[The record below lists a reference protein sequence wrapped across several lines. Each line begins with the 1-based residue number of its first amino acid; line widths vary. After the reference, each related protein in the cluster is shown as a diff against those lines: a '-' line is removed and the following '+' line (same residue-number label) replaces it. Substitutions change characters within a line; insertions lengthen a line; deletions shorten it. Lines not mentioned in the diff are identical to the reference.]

1 MNPILGVFFH
11 WLGGL
16 ASGSFYVPYKG
27 VKRWS
32 WETYWLVGGFFS
44 WLIAPWFFAT
54 LKTTD
59 VLTVL
64 METPG
69 HVWFYTYLF
78 GLLWGFGGLTFGL
91 TMRYLGMSLG
101 MAVALGYCTVFGTL
115 IPPLFRGE
123 FMVKLI
129 EPANGRWVLAGLVV
143 CIIGIII
150 TALAGHTKEGEM
162 SEEDKLE
169 TVKEFNFKKGI
180 LVATF
185 SGIMSACFAFGLSSG
200 DFIRETT
207 LKVDMV
213 NSAAKEGK
221 HVERAYQPTDEQ
233 IKLLLAALPAELF
246 KNGNDA
252 TRKELAPTLGDVTAL
267 IEKPYVIQR
276 KIAGLHEAK
285 VAAGDATGQEAKLQ
299 ASLPAAT
306 TKAAEVL
313 AAVATVTHDSGAL
326 VAIRL
331 TNYAK
336 RLAAVATDPK
346 QLTIV
351 QELSTL
357 SEKETALAVSEAGA
371 NLVTI
376 HDKHS
381 LWTGLPVLIVVLLGG
396 FTTNFI
402 WCLLLNWRN
411 KTGYQYFTSTPG
423 EQSPHFNAAS
433 AGGEGAPGNGAA
445 VDGRHDKTPVP
456 LLANYLFSALAGLT
470 WYFQFFFYSM
480 GETQMGQYKFS
491 SWTLHMA
498 SIIIF
503 SSIWGLALREWKGAS
518 FKAKGLL
525 FLGLAVLI
533 GSTFVVGYG
542 NYLGSKG

>member
-1 MNPILGVFFH
+1 MNPILGVLFH

-115 IPPLFRGE
+115 IPPLFKGE
-123 FMVKLI
+123 FVSKLI
-129 EPANGRWVLAGLVV
+129 DPVNGRWVLAGLGV
-143 CIIGIII
+143 CILGIII
-150 TALAGHTKEGEM
+150 TALAGHAKEGEM
-162 SEEDKLE
+162 SAEDKRE
-169 TVKEFNFKKGI
+169 TVKEFNFKKGL

-213 NSAAKEGK
+213 NSAVKQGK
-221 HVERAYQPTDEQ
+221 HVQRAFQPADDAVAS
-233 IKLLLAALPAELF
+233 LLGALAPAQLF
-246 KNGNDA
+246 ATEKDA
-252 TRKELAPTLGDVTAL
+252 TLGGLLKL
-267 IEKPYVIQR
+267 IEQPHVIER
-276 KIAGLHEAK
+276 KIAELKTA
-285 VAAGDATGQEAKLQ
+285 VPAAADMAATMAKLEVE
-299 ASLPAAT
+299 LPVARAKAEAA
-306 TKAAEVL
+306 L
-313 AAVATVTHDSGAL
+313 AAVAAVNTGSGAL
-326 VAIRL
+326 VGMRVAR
-331 TNYAK
+331 YAT
-336 RLAAVATDPK
+336 RLAAVAGDSK
-346 QLTIV
+346 RLTIV

-357 SEKETALAVSEAGA
+357 AEKETALAVTEAGA
-371 NLVTI
+371 DLVAI
-376 HDKHS
+376 HAKHS

-402 WCLLLNWRN
+402 WCLLLNLRN
-411 KTGYQYFTSTPG
+411 KTGYQYFTSKPRA
-423 EQSPHFNAAS
+423 QSPLSDAAA
-433 AGGEGAPGNGAA
+433 AGGEGAPVAGAA
-445 VDGRHDKTPVP
+445 VDGRTDKSPVP
-456 LLANYLFSALAGLT
+456 MVGNYIFAALAGLT

-503 SSIWGLALREWKGAS
+503 SSIWGLALHEWKGAS

-525 FLGLAVLI
+525 FLGLLVLV
-533 GSTFVVGYG
+533 GSTLVVGYG

>member
-27 VKRWS
+27 VKKWS

-44 WLIAPWFFAT
+44 WLIAPWFFAI

-64 METPG
+64 KETPG

-115 IPPLFRGE
+115 IPPIFKGE
-123 FMVKLI
+123 FAAKLI
-129 EPANGRWVLAGLVV
+129 DPVNGRWVLAGLGI
-143 CIIGIII
+143 CILGIII

-162 SEEDKLE
+162 TAEDKRE
-169 TVKEFNFKKGI
+169 TVKEFDFKKGI

-185 SGIMSACFAFGLSSG
+185 SGIMSACFAFGLSAG

-213 NSAAKEGK
+213 HSAAVAGK
-221 HVERAYQPTDEQ
+221 TVKRAYQPDAAATNSLLEV
-233 IKLLLAALPAELF
+233 IKPAGLF
-246 KNGNDA
+246 DAEKDA
-252 TRKELAPTLGDVTAL
+252 TLAGVIEL
-267 IEKPYVIQR
+267 IEKPYVIAK
-276 KIAGLHEAK
+276 KIDESKDVKSLEAGEKL
-285 VAAGDATGQEAKLQ
+285 AKLQ
-299 ASLPAAT
+299 AELP
-306 TKAAEVL
+306 KAQAKAS
-313 AAVATVTHDSGAL
+313 AAVAVVGATGSDL
-326 VAIRL
+326 GRRVAE
-331 TNYAK
+331 YAA
-336 RLAAVATDPK
+336 RLAAISGDAK
-346 QLTIV
+346 KLTIV

-371 NLVTI
+371 DLVAI
-376 HDKHS
+376 HSKHS

-402 WCLLLNWRN
+402 WCVILNIRN
-411 KTGYQYFTSTPG
+411 GTGYQYLARHVREEHAHHGGSG
-423 EQSPHFNAAS
+423 
-433 AGGEGAPGNGAA
+433 GGEHGPAQTAAIASGTLDLKIPVIGN
-445 VDGRHDKTPVP
+445 
-456 LLANYLFSALAGLT
+456 YFFSALAGVT

-503 SSIWGLALREWKGAS
+503 SSIWGIALKEWKGAS
-518 FKAKGLL
+518 GKAKGLL
-525 FLGLAVLI
+525 FLGLAVLVT
-533 GSTFVVGYG
+533 STLVVGYG
-542 NYLGSKG
+542 NYLGSQGN

>member
-1 MNPILGVFFH
+1 MNPLLGVFFH

-44 WLIAPWFFAT
+44 WLIAPWFFAL

-64 METPG
+64 KETPG
-69 HVWFYTYLF
+69 QVWFYTYLF

-115 IPPLFRGE
+115 IPPIFKGE
-123 FMVKLI
+123 FVSKLI
-129 EPANGRWVLAGLVV
+129 DPINGRWVLAGLGV
-143 CIIGIII
+143 CVLGIII

-162 SEEDKLE
+162 SAEDKRN
-169 TVKEFNFKKGI
+169 TVKEFDFKKGL

-185 SGIMSACFAFGLSSG
+185 SGIMSACFAFGLSAG

-213 NSAAKEGK
+213 NSAAKAGIS
-221 HVERAYQPTDEQ
+221 VTRAYQPTAEDT
-233 IKLLLAALPAELF
+233 KALLQSLAPAALFE
-246 KNGNDA
+246 KQED
-252 TRKELAPTLGDVTAL
+252 TTLAGVVKL
-267 IEKPYVIQR
+267 IEQPIGIQQR
-276 KIAGLHEAK
+276 LADPATT
-285 VAAGDATGQEAKLQ
+285 AAVKTKLQ
-299 ASLPAAT
+299 AGLPAAQ
-306 TKAAEVL
+306 TKAAATLSALTAAGTPL
-313 AAVATVTHDSGAL
+313 ASRVADYGS
-326 VAIRL
+326 
-331 TNYAK
+331 
-336 RLAAVATDPK
+336 RLAAIAADPK

-351 QELSTL
+351 QEMSTL
-357 SEKETALAVSEAGA
+357 SEKETALAISEAGA
-371 NLVTI
+371 DLVAI

-402 WCLLLNWRN
+402 WCVMLNRRN
-411 KTGYQYFTSTPG
+411 RTGYQYFTSKPGRQTPL
-423 EQSPHFNAAS
+423 SDAAAA
-433 AGGEGAPGNGAA
+433 AGTAPS
-445 VDGRHDKTPVP
+445 DGRADPTRVP
-456 LLANYLFSALAGLT
+456 LLINYLLSATAGT
-470 WYFQFFFYSM
+470 IWYFQFFFYSM
-480 GETQMGQYKFS
+480 GETQMGDYKFS

-518 FKAKGLL
+518 GKAKGLL
-525 FLGLAVLI
+525 FLGLAVLV
-533 GSTFVVGYG
+533 GSTLVVGYG
-542 NYLGSKG
+542 NYLGSQN

>member
-27 VKRWS
+27 VKKWS

-44 WLIAPWFFAT
+44 WLIAPWFFAM

-64 METPG
+64 KETPR

-115 IPPLFRGE
+115 IPPIFKGE
-123 FMVKLI
+123 FAAKLI
-129 EPANGRWVLAGLVV
+129 DPVNGRWVLAGLGV
-143 CIIGIII
+143 CILGIII

-162 SEEDKLE
+162 TAEDKRE
-169 TVKEFNFKKGI
+169 TVKEFDFKKGI

-185 SGIMSACFAFGLSSG
+185 SGIMSACFAFGLSAG

-213 NSAAKEGK
+213 HSAAAAGK
-221 HVERAYQPTDEQ
+221 TVKRTYQPGDAD
-233 IKLLLAALPAELF
+233 IKALLDAIKPAGLF
-246 KNGNDA
+246 GAEKDA
-252 TRKELAPTLGDVTAL
+252 TLAGITGL
-267 IEKPYVIQR
+267 IEKPYALGE
-276 KIAGLHEAK
+276 KIAGLKDDKAPD
-285 VAAGDATGQEAKLQ
+285 AAEKLAKLQ
-299 ASLPAAT
+299 AELPEAQAKASAT
-306 TKAAEVL
+306 VK
-313 AAVATVTHDSGAL
+313 AVAGTGSDLGKRMAEYAT
-326 VAIRL
+326 RL
-331 TNYAK
+331 T
-336 RLAAVATDPK
+336 AVSGDSK
-346 QLTIV
+346 KLTIV
-351 QELSTL
+351 RELSTL

-371 NLVTI
+371 DLIAI
-376 HDKHS
+376 HAKHS

-402 WCLLLNWRN
+402 WCVILNIRN
-411 KTGYQYFTSTPG
+411 GTGYQYLATHVREEHAHHGGSG
-423 EQSPHFNAAS
+423 
-433 AGGEGAPGNGAA
+433 GGEHGPAQAAAIASGEVDLKIPVFGNWI
-445 VDGRHDKTPVP
+445 
-456 LLANYLFSALAGLT
+456 FSAMAGVT

-503 SSIWGLALREWKGAS
+503 SSVWGLALKEWKGAS
-518 FKAKGLL
+518 GKAKGLL
-525 FLGLAVLI
+525 FLGLAVLVT
-533 GSTFVVGYG
+533 STLVVGYG
-542 NYLGSKG
+542 NYLGSQGN